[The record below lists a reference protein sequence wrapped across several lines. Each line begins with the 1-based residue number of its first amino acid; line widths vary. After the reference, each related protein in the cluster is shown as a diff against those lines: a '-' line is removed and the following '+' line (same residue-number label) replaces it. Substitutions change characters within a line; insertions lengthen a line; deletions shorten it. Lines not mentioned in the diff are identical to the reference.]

1 MSTIKQMMDTMNT
14 DKKRIRR
21 EHSRALKEQIL
32 AECAAPGASV
42 AKVAM
47 AHGINANIVHTWRK
61 LARERSP
68 APVVATAFMPLT
80 IEPMAQAEPHVE
92 IEVRRGAVSMT
103 ASWPLSA
110 TIEMAAWAR
119 EVLR

>member
-1 MSTIKQMMDTMNT
+1 MSTIKQMMDTMST

-21 EHSRALKEQIL
+21 EHSRALKEKIL
-32 AECAAPGASV
+32 AECEVAGATV

-61 LARERSP
+61 LARERAV
-68 APVVATAFMPLT
+68 APVVSNAFMPLT
-80 IEPMAQAEPHVE
+80 IEPAAQAERRVE
-92 IEVRRGAVSMT
+92 IEVRRGAVST
-103 ASWPLSA
+103 SWPLSA
-110 TIEMAAWAR
+110 TTEMAAWAR

>member
-1 MSTIKQMMDTMNT
+1 MSTIKQMMDTMST

-32 AECAAPGASV
+32 AQCELAGASV

-61 LARERSP
+61 LARQGAP

-80 IEPMAQAEPHVE
+80 IEPAAQAEYLVE
-92 IEVRRGAVSMT
+92 IEVRRGALSMT
-103 ASWPLSA
+103 IRWPLSA

>member
-32 AECAAPGASV
+32 AECAASGASV
-42 AKVAM
+42 ANVAM

-61 LARERSP
+61 MARERAP
-68 APVVATAFMPLT
+68 APVVSTAFMPLT
-80 IEPMAQAEPHVE
+80 NWF
-92 IEVRRGAVSMT
+92 S
-103 ASWPLSA
+103 
-110 TIEMAAWAR
+110 
-119 EVLR
+119 

>member
-1 MSTIKQMMDTMNT
+1 MMDTMST
-14 DKKRIRR
+14 EKKRSRR
-21 EHSRALKEQIL
+21 EYSEAVKEQIL
-32 AECAAPGASV
+32 AECEVPGASV

-61 LARERSP
+61 LARERETTG
-68 APVVATAFMPLT
+68 PVVATAFMPLT
-80 IEPMAQAEPHVE
+80 IEPTAQAERRVE

-103 ASWPLSA
+103 VSWPLSA
-110 TIEMAAWAR
+110 TAEMAAWAR